1 MSETRELRCTIELRA
16 DDARQSPGRIVGTL
30 LTYGERASDR
40 PEVFADGALRWEDK
54 GVILNEQHNRQA
66 PIMRFVPVVDGAE
79 VRIDVPLP
87 DTLRGRDMA
96 TMIRNG
102 TMTGLS
108 IEFHAMSEVQRGGV
122 REVRS
127 ARLTGAAVVDSAS
140 YKGGLEVRDRKP
152 GVRRLPRWL

>member
-1 MSETRELRCTIELRA
+1 
-16 DDARQSPGRIVGTL
+16 
-30 LTYGERASDR
+30 
-40 PEVFADGALRWEDK
+40 
-54 GVILNEQHNRQA
+54 
-66 PIMRFVPVVDGAE
+66 MRFVPVVDGAE

-87 DTLRGRDMA
+87 DTQRGRDMA

-108 IEFHAMSEVQRGGV
+108 IEFHTMSEVQRGGV

-140 YKGGLEVRDRKP
+140 YKGGLEVRDRKS